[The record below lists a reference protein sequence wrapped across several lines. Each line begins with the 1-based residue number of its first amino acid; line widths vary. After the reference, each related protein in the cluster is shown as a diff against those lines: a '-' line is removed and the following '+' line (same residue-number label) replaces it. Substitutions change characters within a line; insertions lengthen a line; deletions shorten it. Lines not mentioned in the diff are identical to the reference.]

1 MTIVFVALFGLIWGS
16 FLNVVIYRV
25 PRGMNIVRPPSACP
39 SCGGR
44 IKPYDN
50 IPLFSYL
57 WLGGKCRRCRAPIGW
72 TYPAVEALTALAFV
86 LLLLR
91 FGLGLHFFAGA
102 AFASG
107 LIALGFIDAF
117 HRVLPDA
124 ITLPGFGLGLAY
136 ALVRTDGLSFLRA
149 LLGAAVGAGFLLLVF
164 GVYWLLRRKEGLG
177 MGDVTMMLMVGA
189 FLGWLPAL
197 LVIVLASFAGTVVG
211 LALMKV
217 RKADLQS
224 ALPYGTFLAP
234 AAFVVFVWGETIVRW
249 YLSLFRRA

>member
-1 MTIVFVALFGLIWGS
+1 MTILYVALFGLVWGS

-50 IPLFSYL
+50 IPVFSYL
-57 WLGGKCRRCRAPIGW
+57 WLGGKCRRCRAPIGL

-86 LLLLR
+86 LLHLR

-102 AFASG
+102 AFASA

-136 ALVRTDGLSFLRA
+136 ALIRTDGFSLLRA

-177 MGDVTMMLMVGA
+177 MGDVTMMLMVGS

-197 LVIVLASFAGTVVG
+197 LVIVLASLAGTVVG
-211 LALMKV
+211 LALMRL

-234 AAFVVFVWGETIVRW
+234 AAFVVFVWGETLLRW
-249 YLSLFRRA
+249 YLSLFRRP